1 MVNGNNRIKG
11 NAFLDDGSTATYIHQ
26 TFRPADVY
34 EFLRLIF
41 GVKASPYLAQDVCQ
55 KHAKS
60 HSKEYPE
67 VAKTVLESMYMNDVM
82 KSVSDVEKVVG
93 LLHNLTELLGLAGMK
108 IRKWCSNKPDIL
120 RDIPMEDRAGN
131 IHLEDGTCL
140 LLKL

>member
-1 MVNGNNRIKG
+1 M
-11 NAFLDDGSTATYIHQ
+11 
-26 TFRPADVY
+26 
-34 EFLRLIF
+34 
-41 GVKASPYLAQDVCQ
+41 AQDVCQ

-60 HSKEYPE
+60 HSEEYPE

-82 KSVSDVEKVVG
+82 KSVSNVEKAVG
-93 LLHNLTELLGLAGMK
+93 LLDNLTELLGLAGMK